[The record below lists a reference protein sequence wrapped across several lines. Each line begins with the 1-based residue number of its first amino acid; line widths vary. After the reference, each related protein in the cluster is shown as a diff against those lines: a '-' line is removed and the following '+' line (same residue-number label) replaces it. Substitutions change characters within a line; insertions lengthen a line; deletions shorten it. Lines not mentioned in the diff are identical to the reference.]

1 MPSVLIV
8 CTANI
13 CRSPVVEVLLKD
25 RLAAEGLEHWLV
37 ESAGTWAS
45 KGQNASEFGVI
56 LMAEQ
61 GLDISNH
68 KSQPVSKVLLA
79 VTDLILTL
87 ETGHA
92 EALRAEF
99 ASDAYKVYPLT
110 QMAGDIYSVN
120 DPYGGPREAYER
132 MVAEVTQLL
141 DDGLPMIIDLATA
154 NAENLTKTV
163 NN

>member
-1 MPSVLIV
+1 MPSILIV

-13 CRSPVVEVLLKD
+13 CRSPVVEALLME
-25 RLAAEGLEHWLV
+25 RLAAKGLKHWMV

-45 KGQNASEFGVI
+45 KGQKASELGVI
-56 LMAEQ
+56 LLAEQ
-61 GLDISNH
+61 GLDISKH

-79 VTDLILTL
+79 VTDLVLTL

-99 ASDAYKVYPLT
+99 PADAHKVYPLT
-110 QMAGDIYSVN
+110 QMAGEIYSVK

-132 MVAEVTQLL
+132 MVAEVTQLV
-141 DDGLPMIIDLATA
+141 DDGLPKIIDLAIT
-154 NAENLTKTV
+154 NEENLSKAV

>member
-1 MPSVLIV
+1 MASILIV

-13 CRSPVVEVLLKD
+13 CRSPVVEALLKD
-25 RLAAEGLEHWLV
+25 RLAAQGLEHWLV

-45 KGQNASEFGVI
+45 KGQNASEFGAL

-61 GLDISNH
+61 GLDISDH
-68 KSQPVSKVLLA
+68 KSQPVTKVLLA

-87 ETGHA
+87 EVGHA

-99 ASDAYKVYPLT
+99 PEDANKVYPLT
-110 QMAGDIYSVN
+110 QMAGEIYSVE

-132 MVAEVTQLL
+132 MVAEVTQLV
-141 DDGLPMIIDLATA
+141 DDGLPKIIDLTTA
-154 NAENLTKTV
+154 NAENHARAV
-163 NN
+163 NS